1 MGDGAKKVS
10 WRELYEQVWAVP
22 MARLAKEYGL
32 SDSGLAKEIQR

>member
-1 MGDGAKKVS
+1 MEDGSKKVS
-10 WRELYEQVWAVP
+10 RRELYEQVWAVP

>member
-1 MGDGAKKVS
+1 MEDGSKKVS
-10 WRELYEQVWAVP
+10 RRELYDQVRTDP